1 MCWHQVTWVGEGA
14 RLVAQLGGVIRWAV
28 SVDINRA
35 WKAEVAGWYY
45 CTWWTVSLIGIT
57 CTVPGG
63 LSFIR
68 VTVPGGLC
76 LR

>member
-1 MCWHQVTWVGEGA
+1 MTSHACAGIKLPGWGEGV

-45 CTWWTVSLIGIT
+45 CTWWAVSL
-57 CTVPGG
+57 
-63 LSFIR
+63 IR